1 MKLFDLN
8 NRTLGLIA
16 VIVPMLILFVYVG
29 MTSGPLA
36 PVAVTTVQVDKKV
49 ISPAL
54 FGIGTVEARY
64 SYSIGPIAP
73 GRLQAVYVDV
83 GDSVKAGQLLAEM
96 EPIDLDDK
104 LTSQNMA
111 IKRAKDGITTAKAVL
126 KEAEARLK
134 FAQAQEQRYKKLLE
148 IKSVG
153 DEVYEAKKQELQAA
167 ISGKAIAKANLNSA
181 KKELL
186 RVQSDRKGLRNLRE
200 NLRLVAPK
208 DGVISARR
216 SEAGSTVMSGQAVVE
231 MIDPT
236 SLWIN
241 TRFDQQRSAGLASGL
256 KANIKLRSQNQKLYA
271 AKVER
276 VEVMADAVTE
286 EILAKVVFNDLPKPM
301 PPIGELAEVTVGLPE
316 LPAQIVIPNAAI
328 QQLNGEVG
336 VWRVQDGDI
345 QFVPVSLGITSLD
358 GDVQVLGG
366 LQVGDEIVVYSQHAL
381 HEGSKIDVVEAIQP

>member
-16 VIVPMLILFVYVG
+16 VIAPMVILFIYVG

-36 PVAVTTVQVDKKV
+36 PVPVTTVQVDKKA

-64 SYSIGPIAP
+64 SYNIGPIAP

-104 LTSQNMA
+104 LTSQSMA
-111 IKRAKDGITTAKAVL
+111 IKRARDGITTAKAVL

-153 DEVYEAKKQELQAA
+153 DEVYEVKQQELQAA
-167 ISGKAIAKANLNSA
+167 ISGKAIAKANVNSA
-181 KKELL
+181 KKELS
-186 RVQSDRKGLRNLRE
+186 RVQSDRQGLSNLRN

-208 DGVISARR
+208 DGVISARKA
-216 SEAGSTVMSGQAVVE
+216 EAGSTVMSGQAVVE

-328 QQLNGEVG
+328 QQLNSEVG

-358 GDVQVLGG
+358 GDVQVLDG
-366 LQVGDEIVVYSQHAL
+366 LQVGDEIVVYSQHTL

>member
-16 VIVPMLILFVYVG
+16 VIVPMVILFIYVG

-36 PVAVTTVQVDKKV
+36 PVPVTTVQVDKKA

-64 SYSIGPIAP
+64 SYNIGPITP

-83 GDSVKAGQLLAEM
+83 GDRVKAGQLLAEM
-96 EPIDLDDK
+96 EPIDLDNK
-104 LTSQNMA
+104 LTSQSMA
-111 IKRAKDGITTAKAVL
+111 IKRARDGITTAKAVL

-153 DEVYEAKKQELQAA
+153 DEVYEAKQQELQAA

-181 KKELL
+181 QKELS
-186 RVQSDRKGLRNLRE
+186 RVQSDRQGLSNLRE
-200 NLRLVAPK
+200 NLRLIAPK

-216 SEAGSTVMSGQAVVE
+216 SEAGSTVMSGQAVIE

-236 SLWIN
+236 NLWVN
-241 TRFDQQRSAGLASGL
+241 TRFDQQRSQGLEKGL
-256 KANIKLRSQNQKLYA
+256 QSKIRLRSQSNTLYSA
-271 AKVER
+271 TVLR

-286 EILAKVVFNDLPKPM
+286 EILAKIVFDDFPQPM
-301 PPIGELAEVTVGLPE
+301 PPIGELAEITVALPE
-316 LPAQIVIPNAAI
+316 MAATLVVPNAAI
-328 QQLNGEVG
+328 QQLDGKAG
-336 VWRVQDGDI
+336 VWRVQDGEI
-345 QFVPVSLGITSLD
+345 SFAPVSLGATSLD
-358 GDVQVLGG
+358 GEVQILDG
-366 LQVGDEIVVYSQHAL
+366 LQAGDEVVVYSKHAL
-381 HEGSKIDVVEAIQP
+381 HEGSKIDVVEVIQP

>member
-8 NRTLGLIA
+8 RKTLGLIA
-16 VIVPMLILFVYVG
+16 VVVPMVILFIYVG

-36 PVAVTTVQVDKKV
+36 PVAVTTVKVDKKA

-64 SYSIGPIAP
+64 SYNIGPIAP
-73 GRLQAVYVDV
+73 GRLKAVYVDV
-83 GDSVKAGQLLAEM
+83 GDRVKAGQLLAEM

-104 LTSQNMA
+104 LTSQTMA
-111 IKRAKDGITTAKAVL
+111 IKRARDGIATAKAVL
-126 KEAEARLK
+126 KDAESRLV
-134 FAQAQEQRYKKLLE
+134 FAQGQAERYQKLLA
-148 IKSVG
+148 IKSVS

-167 ISGKAIAKANLNSA
+167 TTGVAIAKANVNSA
-181 KKELL
+181 KKELA
-186 RVQSDRKGLRNLRE
+186 RIQSDRKGLSNLRD

-208 DGVISARR
+208 DGVISARH

-241 TRFDQQRSAGLASGL
+241 TRFDQQRSTGLASDL
-256 KANIKLRSQNQKLYA
+256 NAQIKLRSQSQKIYTG
-271 AKVER
+271 KVER

-286 EILAKVVFNDLPKPM
+286 EILAKIVFKDLPKPM
-301 PPIGELAEVTVGLPE
+301 PPIGELAEVTVGLSE
-316 LPAQIVIPNAAI
+316 LPAQPVIPNAAI
-328 QQLNGEVG
+328 QQLDGQTG

-345 QFVPVSLGITSLD
+345 QFVPVSLGVTSLD
-358 GDVQVLGG
+358 GEVQILDG
-366 LQVGDEIVVYSQHAL
+366 LQVGDEIVVYSEHAL
-381 HEGSKIDVVEAIQP
+381 QKGSKIDVVEAIQP